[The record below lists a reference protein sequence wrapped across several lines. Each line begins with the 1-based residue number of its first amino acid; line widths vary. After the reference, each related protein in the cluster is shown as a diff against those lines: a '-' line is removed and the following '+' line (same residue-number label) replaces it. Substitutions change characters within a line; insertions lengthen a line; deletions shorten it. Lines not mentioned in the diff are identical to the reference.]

1 MRIAM
6 PWKPMKILD
15 LRLEFVELAS
25 HEAMPMNQ
33 LCERFGM
40 SRKTGYKWLQR
51 YRSEG
56 KPGLVNRPRTPLHI
70 SERTPRR
77 VEALLLQLRLEHPA
91 WGARKLWHIL
101 TRRGI
106 TPVPAM
112 STITRILH
120 RNGLIGLDGT
130 QPSKPFRRFEHPV
143 PNALWQMDF
152 KGWFRT
158 LAAPCHPLTILDDHS
173 RFDLCLEALANEQTL
188 TVKVQLER
196 VFERYGLPD
205 TILTDNG
212 SPWGSDRTHFYTP
225 LTVWLMLLEVKV
237 VHIRPYHPQTQ
248 GKEERFHRTLKKEVI
263 STRQWRDLADCQRAF
278 DEWRIVYNHD
288 RPHESLS
295 GDVPAEHSRPSLR
308 SFPGPE
314 PKQEYPST
322 AILRKVQQGGFI
334 SFRGVEYSVPKAFRG
349 YQLRLIETGRE
360 GHFEVFFGRNLIKII
375 DIDKTEKVLP
385 MSPV

>member
-1 MRIAM
+1 
-6 PWKPMKILD
+6 
-15 LRLEFVELAS
+15 
-25 HEAMPMNQ
+25 
-33 LCERFGM
+33 
-40 SRKTGYKWLQR
+40 
-51 YRSEG
+51 
-56 KPGLVNRPRTPLHI
+56 
-70 SERTPRR
+70 
-77 VEALLLQLRLEHPA
+77 
-91 WGARKLWHIL
+91 
-101 TRRGI
+101 
-106 TPVPAM
+106 M

-263 STRQWRDLADCQRAF
+263 STRQWRDLADCQRALS
-278 DEWRIVYNHD
+278 ITMID
-288 RPHESLS
+288 RMSRL
-295 GDVPAEHSRPSLR
+295 AETCLLNT
-308 SFPGPE
+308 PGPVCGHS
-314 PKQEYPST
+314 QGLSQSRST
-322 AILRKVQQGGFI
+322 HQRQ
-334 SFRGVEYSVPKAFRG
+334 S
-349 YQLRLIETGRE
+349 
-360 GHFEVFFGRNLIKII
+360 
-375 DIDKTEKVLP
+375 
-385 MSPV
+385 

>member
-1 MRIAM
+1 M
-6 PWKPMKILD
+6 PWKPMKVVD
-15 LRLEFVELAS
+15 LRLEFTELAS
-25 HEAMPMNQ
+25 HEAMPMSR
-33 LCERFGM
+33 LCQRFGI
-40 SRKTGYKWLQR
+40 SRKTGYKWLRR
-51 YRSEG
+51 YRLEG
-56 KPGLVNRPRTPLHI
+56 KAGLADHSRTPFHV
-70 SERTPRR
+70 SHTTPAR
-77 VEALLLQLRLEHPA
+77 VEQAILKLRTEHPA

-120 RNGLIGLDGT
+120 RNGLIGLDGKR
-130 QPSKPFRRFEHPV
+130 PSEPFRRFEHPV

-188 TVKVQLER
+188 SVKTQLER

-212 SPWGSDRTHFYTP
+212 SPWGSDLTHVYTP
-225 LTVWLMLLEVKV
+225 LTVWLMLLGVKV

-278 DEWRIVYNHD
+278 DAWRIVYNHE
-288 RPHESLS
+288 RPHESLG
-295 GDVPAEHSRPSLR
+295 GDVPAKHYRPSLR
-308 SFPGPE
+308 PFPDRQPTL
-314 PKQEYPST
+314 EYPSM

-334 SFRGVEYSVPKAFRG
+334 SFRGVEHSVPKAFRG
-349 YQLRLIETGRE
+349 YRLRLIETGRK
-360 GHFEVFFGRNLIKII
+360 GHFEIFFGINLIKSI
-375 DIDKTEKVLP
+375 DIDNTQKVLP
-385 MSPV
+385 MSPVRV